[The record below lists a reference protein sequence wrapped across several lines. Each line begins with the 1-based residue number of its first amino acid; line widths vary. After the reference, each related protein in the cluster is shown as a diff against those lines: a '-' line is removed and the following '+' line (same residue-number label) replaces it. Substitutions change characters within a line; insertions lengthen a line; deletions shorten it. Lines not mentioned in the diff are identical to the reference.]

1 MFRLLRRGKKTADT
15 SETTGRSWRRVFGGV
30 FGRERLDSEFWD
42 ELEEALIVS
51 DVGVHS
57 SMSLVEKLR
66 DRADDEGVSDPETV
80 RGMMRSEMVNMLS
93 RGNGLD
99 VLTSETPVAVMIVGV
114 NGSGK
119 TTTIGKLAY
128 AARAESRSTLIAAAD
143 TFRAGAIDQIKIW
156 AERSGA
162 ECVAASPGSD
172 AASVVFDALQAA
184 AARQVDVV
192 IIDTAGRLHTSKNL
206 MEELRKMRR
215 ILDRFSK
222 DFEIRVLLVMDGT
235 TGQNGLTQAKMFGEA
250 VGCDGV
256 ILTKLDS
263 TAKGG
268 VALAIS
274 GEMGLPIWYI
284 GTGEGLD
291 DLAEFDAEEFSEAL
305 LPSAV

>member
-1 MFRLLRRGKKTADT
+1 MFKLLRRQKKTADS
-15 SETTGRSWRRVFGGV
+15 SETTGRSWKRVFGGV
-30 FGRERLDSEFWD
+30 FSRERLNPEFWD
-42 ELEEALIVS
+42 ELEEGLIVS
-51 DVGVHS
+51 DVGVS
-57 SMSLVEKLR
+57 TSMSLVEKLR
-66 DRADDEGVSDPETV
+66 DRADSGRVHDPEAV
-80 RGMMRSEMVNMLS
+80 RAMMREEMVGML
-93 RGNGLD
+93 RGSGGSNI
-99 VLTSETPVAVMIVGV
+99 LTSDAPVAVMIVGV

-119 TTTIGKLAY
+119 TTTIGKLAH

-143 TFRAGAIDQIKIW
+143 TFRAGAIDQVKIW

-162 ECVAASPGSD
+162 DCVAASPGSD

-184 AARQVDVV
+184 VARNMDVV

-215 ILDRFSK
+215 ILDRFSRHL
-222 DFEIRVLLVMDGT
+222 EIRVLLVMDGT
-235 TGQNGLTQAKMFGEA
+235 TGQNGLTQAKMFGET

-284 GTGEGLD
+284 GTGEGID
-291 DLAEFDAEEFSEAL
+291 DLAEFDAEEFSETL
-305 LPSAV
+305 LPSSV